1 MFSKELRHAGHRRLF
16 EVSPLL
22 SSGWEVRVLEDSEVV
37 RRVCY
42 SDWHRVERAINAMER
57 EMSELVAQGWRAI
70 DGPSAPPFQS
80 TNL

>member
-1 MFSKELRHAGHRRLF
+1 MFSKELRHAGHCRIF

-22 SSGWEVRVLEDSEVV
+22 SSGWEVRVVEDSEVV

-57 EMSELVAQGWRAI
+57 EMSQLEAEGWRTTEAV
-70 DGPSAPPFQS
+70 QS
-80 TNL
+80 TNR